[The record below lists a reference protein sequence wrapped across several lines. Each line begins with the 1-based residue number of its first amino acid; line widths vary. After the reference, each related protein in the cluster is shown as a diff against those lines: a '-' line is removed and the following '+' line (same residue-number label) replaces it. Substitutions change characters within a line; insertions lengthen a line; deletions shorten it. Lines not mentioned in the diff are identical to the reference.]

1 MRSTSSRILRGCAVA
16 AAGLFLFAA
25 DPSHADYRLTVLHIG
40 DLQSR
45 LEPVT
50 ETGAPCAPGQRCYGG
65 AARLAA
71 RVKAERAAGG
81 NVVVLNAGNALTGPF
96 YDYHKQRV
104 VADTLNLVG
113 FDAMTVGDRDFVDG
127 TAMLAQFQNTAR
139 FPLLGA
145 NVDVQRDPQMR
156 DRIYPFL
163 ATVVGGEQ
171 VALIG
176 YSTEQL
182 IERARPSGVVRIE
195 AIETSLRRWMAQLK
209 MMGINKVVALSAA
222 GRERDR
228 EIAASIEGLDVIVG
242 VAPPSTEGPTTR
254 GRYLTVH
261 KGPEGEPVLMVQADA
276 FGRSLGRLDVAF
288 DANGVAR
295 TWKGD
300 AIELA
305 EGPEDPAVKAM
316 VASFAV
322 PGGVP
327 GSRPVADRRMMPPA
341 YR

>member
-1 MRSTSSRILRGCAVA
+1 MRSTSSRTLWGCALA
-16 AAGLFLFAA
+16 TAGLFMLVAA
-25 DPSHADYRLTVLHIG
+25 PAHADYRLTVLHVG

-50 ETGAPCAPGQRCYGG
+50 EAGAPCTPGQRCYGG
-65 AARLAA
+65 AARMAA
-71 RVKAERAAGG
+71 RIKAERAAGG

-96 YDYHKQRV
+96 YDHHKQRV

-171 VALIG
+171 IALIG

-242 VAPPSTEGPTTR
+242 AAPDPTTR

-261 KGPEGEPVLMVQADA
+261 KGPEGQPVLMVQADA

-288 DANGVAR
+288 DPNGVAR

-316 VASFAV
+316 VASFAI
-322 PGGVP
+322 PGGMPP
-327 GSRPVADRRMMPPA
+327 GGRPVADRRMQPPA